1 MPLEELAGTYFNAG
15 YRDLVLML
23 KEGRLEA
30 DCTDRG
36 MPFILKF
43 DHLSGSVFV
52 AEKIYVLGRSRRKL
66 KTEFEMTE
74 DGTVQ
79 RLGIPLCGEMEVEPI
94 WFDKTNVEL

>member
-1 MPLEELAGTYFNAG
+1 
-15 YRDLVLML
+15 
-23 KEGRLEA
+23 
-30 DCTDRG
+30 
-36 MPFILKF
+36 
-43 DHLSGSVFV
+43 
-52 AEKIYVLGRSRRKL
+52 VLGRSRRKL